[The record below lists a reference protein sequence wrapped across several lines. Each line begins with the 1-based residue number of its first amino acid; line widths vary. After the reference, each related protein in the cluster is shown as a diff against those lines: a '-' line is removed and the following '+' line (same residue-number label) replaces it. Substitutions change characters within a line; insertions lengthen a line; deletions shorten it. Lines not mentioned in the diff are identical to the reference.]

1 MNIPII
7 RHVFVIAGIA
17 GITWAIAVSSCGR
30 DVNSI
35 ADPNFD
41 SDGAPLDTAVQLFTL
56 ERPKSAKLYVET
68 SGSMNGF
75 FRANQANNLRKQY
88 GLFSPVLP

>member
-1 MNIPII
+1 MDITNTWSALYEYPII

-56 ERPKSAKLYVET
+56 ERPKSANF
-68 SGSMNGF
+68 M
-75 FRANQANNLRKQY
+75 LR
-88 GLFSPVLP
+88 LPAV